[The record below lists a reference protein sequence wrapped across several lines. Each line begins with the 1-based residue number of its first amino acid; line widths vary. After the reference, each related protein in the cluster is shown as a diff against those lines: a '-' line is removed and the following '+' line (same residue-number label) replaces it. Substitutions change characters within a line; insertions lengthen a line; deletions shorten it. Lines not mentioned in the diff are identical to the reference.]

1 MFVMFLTLAIMVSIQ
16 HTYFRNNAYMLPM
29 TWIITVMSIA
39 HLTAII
45 IITKL
50 VNRKKR
56 NIENFRGEDFQA
68 ILDDLRKN
76 KPSDE
81 YLNKFKQKNQR
92 YYSILEQKYT
102 IINSILDQYKP
113 DMYTEALTSI
123 IMFNDTET
131 TRWCKKRNYLQL
143 EMFLNLCLKLQQ
155 KAKI

>member
-1 MFVMFLTLAIMVSIQ
+1 
-16 HTYFRNNAYMLPM
+16 
-29 TWIITVMSIA
+29 MSIA

-131 TRWCKKRNYLQL
+131 TR
-143 EMFLNLCLKLQQ
+143 
-155 KAKI
+155 